1 MTTGGKPMRI
11 QPIEK
16 DQTSDVVRR
25 IYDSLEQRSGR
36 VSPFFKM
43 LAHKP
48 DVLRAFLQLEGAVWA
63 DGALSP
69 KLKDLAYL
77 RVSIRNGCEY

>member
-1 MTTGGKPMRI
+1 MRI

-16 DQTSDVVRR
+16 DQASDLVRR
-25 IYDSLEQRSGR
+25 IDESLEQRTGR
-36 VSPFFKM
+36 VSHFVKM

-48 DVLRAFLQLEGAVWA
+48 DLLRAFLQLDGAVWA

-77 RVSIRNGCEY
+77 RVSIRNGCAY

>member
-1 MTTGGKPMRI
+1 MRI
-11 QPIEK
+11 QPVEK
-16 DQTSDVVRR
+16 DQASALVRR
-25 IYDSLEQRSGR
+25 IYDSLEQQSGR

-43 LAHKP
+43 LANKP
-48 DVLRAFLQLEGAVWA
+48 DVLRAFLQLDGAIWA

-77 RVSIRNGCEY
+77 RVSILNGCEY

>member
-1 MTTGGKPMRI
+1 MQIKLV
-11 QPIEK
+11 EK
-16 DQTSDVVRR
+16 DQANDVVRR

-36 VSPFFKM
+36 VSPFYKI
-43 LAHKP
+43 LANKP
-48 DVLRAFLQLEGAVWA
+48 DVLRAFLQLDGAVWA
-63 DGALSP
+63 EGALSP

>member
-1 MTTGGKPMRI
+1 MQI
-11 QPIEK
+11 ELVEK
-16 DQTSDVVRR
+16 DQANDVVRR

-36 VSPFFKM
+36 VSPFNKI
-43 LAHKP
+43 LANKP
-48 DVLRAFLQLEGAVWA
+48 DVLRAFLQLDGAVWA
-63 DGALSP
+63 EGALSP

>member
-1 MTTGGKPMRI
+1 MQIKLV
-11 QPIEK
+11 EK
-16 DQTSDVVRR
+16 DQANDVVRR

-36 VSPFFKM
+36 VSPFYKI
-43 LAHKP
+43 LANKP
-48 DVLRAFLQLEGAVWA
+48 DVLRAFLQLDGAVWA
-63 DGALSP
+63 EGALAP

>member
-1 MTTGGKPMRI
+1 MRI
-11 QPIEK
+11 HPVEK
-16 DQTSDVVRR
+16 DQASDLVRR
-25 IYDSLEQRSGR
+25 IYDSLEQHTGR

-43 LAHKP
+43 LANKP
-48 DVLRAFLQLEGAVWA
+48 DVLRAFLQLDGAIWA

-77 RVSIRNGCEY
+77 RVSIRNGCEF

>member
-1 MTTGGKPMRI
+1 MRI
-11 QPIEK
+11 KLIEK
-16 DQTSDVVRR
+16 DQASDLVRR

-43 LAHKP
+43 LANKP
-48 DVLRAFLQLEGAVWA
+48 DVLRAFLQLDGAIWA
-63 DGALSP
+63 DGALAP

>member
-1 MTTGGKPMRI
+1 MKISLVET
-11 QPIEK
+11 
-16 DQTSDVVRR
+16 DQTSDLVRR

-48 DVLRAFLQLEGAVWA
+48 DVLRAFLQLDGAVWA
-63 DGALSP
+63 DGALSL
-69 KLKDLAYL
+69 KHKDLAYL